1 MYKLRTISIK
11 TQVRRLKYFS
21 IFIDFLGTDG
31 LQKELL
37 ELKILNWSNTNREGF
52 QKLISPTG
60 EISKKSSKIKSQSFQ
75 NYLVAIRKLN
85 LIEENSIYIQT
96 TRIGQVLYTL
106 MKKFPGN
113 SDPPTTAYQLSSLE
127 KAFFLYNILLNDAD
141 IFITVLR
148 MLYEEPGKPL
158 NNYLK
163 SYQKYFISRLKQ
175 KLNVLRPPDSDKALE
190 ALERVMG
197 WRSPERYCEDIVPPR
212 LHWMIDLCLLSDKYE
227 LNPQGKAIYEHFP
240 IIEKDI
246 RDIGAEW
253 IENSLADLL
262 SCFFIEREIKMWS
275 ALGSAQKDEVITESL
290 FYALKYF
297 SVFNIP
303 RLSVPQTF
311 LFTTL
316 FLLYQKNIKIEFS
329 DISNWIGF
337 EKIIN
342 DKKIGLRMAARP
354 EESYIRI
361 LNA

>member
-1 MYKLRTISIK
+1 LIK
-11 TQVRRLKYFS
+11 AQVRRLKYFS

-31 LQKELL
+31 LQKQFL
-37 ELKILNWSNTNREGF
+37 ENKVLNWSNTSREDF

-60 EISKKSSKIKSQSFQ
+60 EISKKNSKIKSQSFQ
-75 NYLVAIRKLN
+75 NYLEATRKLN

-96 TRIGQVLYTL
+96 TRTGQVLYTL
-106 MKKFPGN
+106 KKFPGN
-113 SDPPTTAYQLSSLE
+113 SGTPINAYQLNNLE

-148 MLYEEPGKPL
+148 MLYEAPGKPL
-158 NNYLK
+158 YYYLK

-175 KLNVLRPPDSDKALE
+175 KLNVLGPPDSDKVLDALN
-190 ALERVMG
+190 RVMG
-197 WRSPERYCEDIVPPR
+197 WRSPEKYCEDIVPPR
-212 LHWMIDLCLLSDKYE
+212 LHWMIDLCFISDKKYE

-262 SCFFIEREIKMWS
+262 SCFFIEHEIKMWS

-290 FYALKYF
+290 FYAIKYL
-297 SVFNIP
+297 SVLNIP

-316 FLLYQKNIKIEFS
+316 FLLYQKNVKIEFS

-337 EKIIN
+337 EKVIN

>member
-1 MYKLRTISIK
+1 MYRLRTISIK

-21 IFIDFLGTDG
+21 LFIDFLGSEG
-31 LQKELL
+31 LQKQLL
-37 ELKILNWSNTNREGF
+37 EYKILNWSNTYRGDF

-60 EISKKSSKIKSQSFQ
+60 EISKEKSKVKSQSFQ
-75 NYLVAIRKLN
+75 SYLEATRKLN
-85 LIEENSIYIQT
+85 LIEEDLINIRLSRT
-96 TRIGQVLYTL
+96 SRVLYAL
-106 MKKFPGN
+106 KEFSHN
-113 SDPPTTAYQLSSLE
+113 SKSPINSYQLNSLE

-175 KLNVLRPPDSDKALE
+175 KLCVLRPPDSDKAFD
-190 ALERVMG
+190 ALNRVMG
-197 WRSPERYCEDIVPPR
+197 WRSPERNCEDIVPPR
-212 LHWMIDLCLLSDKYE
+212 LHWMIDLCLLSDKKYE
-227 LNPQGKAIYEHFP
+227 LNPQGKIIYEHFP
-240 IIEKDI
+240 IVEDI

-262 SCFFIEREIKMWS
+262 SCFFIEHEIKMWS
-275 ALGSAQKDEVITESL
+275 ALGSTQKDEVITESL
-290 FYALKYF
+290 FYAIKYL
-297 SVFNIP
+297 SVLNIP

-337 EKIIN
+337 EKVIN